1 MIPSKVEGAL
11 AQLVRAVSSN
21 AGLVDG
27 IVRVWEQGSSAG
39 LSEYPEV
46 HEAATVLDRGLP
58 AISRTSNAE
67 ERLAPFLSGLEAEIL
82 LAWCAA
88 GVHRADIRL
97 FPILQVLGKVDAFGE
112 RVLEIARD
120 RIVQGPLDD
129 ALSCV
134 GILGRKSSL
143 GSVENAEARA
153 RIEILLWEA
162 GNCLSHPVEFAR
174 SLWRD
179 GDLFQELV
187 VRPATGTLRGRVLS
201 ARCLELTVADL
212 PPSSEGLLLG
222 ETLRVLQPLLLH
234 PEPLVSSPAARAV
247 GRLAGRVDHLEAM
260 LLDWLGGRSPLLRQR
275 AMTAMASLPGAR
287 VRALRREFEGAMA
300 GEAGALA
307 LEGAAMGTPHLFFE
321 ARDVWDDILARARSG
336 DAGSSKAARE
346 LARGLWGLF
355 RLESRQGQV
364 RGPLRELRLHAR
376 RVRPETV
383 SEQSDWLRV
392 LAWTDAVEGA
402 ERDPIDIET
411 GLENLVHLAAEADD
425 EEADARAARLAA
437 SLGRTFE
444 DARELTLGGGSLRE
458 RATGIN
464 AMVGAARSLAL
475 GLWGPQLA
483 TSPSGTRSKEP
494 ALDTARAA
502 LARAPSE
509 LLDQVREVR
518 LGAVPTGNVG
528 QLEDLEHLALILG
541 GYALDC
547 ASAGPNSVGSV
558 AHATC
563 RWLQK
568 LEGVADGSRQLP
580 EALKLDLSAL
590 FWRLVDTTRGTALG
604 AVDDVEW
611 LGPFAA
617 WWALVLDQPTLLTQL
632 GTALPMIRDDALS
645 RCSELAERTRQL
657 IMTPSLNGS
666 FLETLPE
673 VLSQLHALETELG
686 AALLGLGEVLRD
698 MSGASGRDTDLESK
712 CTRLTVAAER
722 LQSALADPGRGLH
735 AVGEASPANSSE
747 HVSRTAN
754 LVARSI
760 RSRELSM
767 LDVWFT
773 SLGPVTSALVERQ
786 VRDALERTPPPPP
799 SRQKLKAEMIEGYEL
814 VKPLGEGG
822 VGKVWLVRKPGAD
835 RLFVLKI
842 PKVEALANAS
852 ESERAGLL
860 ASFVEE
866 AKALASLYH
875 PNVANIIDRGVSK
888 DVPFL
893 VLELL
898 IGADLQKYSHAKL
911 LSFAELVPIVLD
923 TCAGLAALHGA
934 KLVHRDIKPANIWL
948 RLPLAHGEKFA
959 AEAHRDPAKAR
970 PLSAVVIDFGMVR
983 PMRVSAETSGRFV
996 AGTPGYIA
1004 PDQVLDPVELD
1015 GRADVYALAGT
1026 IYNVTTGRTF
1036 FDDIKNPRDRIFAH
1050 MQKDPLEE
1058 ASLLQGYPPALARL
1072 MRAAV
1077 AQSPKDRPLP
1087 LEFARAFEEG
1097 L

>member
-1 MIPSKVEGAL
+1 MIPSKVEDAL

-21 AGLVDG
+21 PNLVDG
-27 IVRVWEQGSSAG
+27 IVRVWEHGPSAALG
-39 LSEYPEV
+39 DSPAIRD
-46 HEAATVLDRGLP
+46 AALVVDRGLP

-67 ERLAPFLSGLEAEIL
+67 ERLAPFLSGVEAEIL
-82 LAWCAA
+82 LSWCAA
-88 GVHRADIRL
+88 SVHRADVRA
-97 FPILQVLGKVDAFGE
+97 FPILQALGKVENFAE

-120 RIVQGPLDD
+120 RVVQGPLED

-134 GILGRKSSL
+134 GVVGRGSSL
-143 GSVENAEARA
+143 GSVENTEARA

-162 GNCLSHPVEFAR
+162 GNCLIHPLEFSR

-187 VRPATGTLRGRVLS
+187 VRPATGTLRGRVLA
-201 ARCLELTVADL
+201 ARAVELTAGDL
-212 PPSSEGLLLG
+212 PEAAEGQLLG
-222 ETLRVLQPLLLH
+222 ETLRLLQPLLLH
-234 PEPLVSSPAARAV
+234 PEPLVSSPAARAL
-247 GRLAGRVDHLEAM
+247 GRLAGRVDHLQAM
-260 LLDWLGGRSPLLRQR
+260 LLDWLGGRSPLLAQR
-275 AMTAMASLPGAR
+275 AMTAMSSLPGAR
-287 VRALRREFEGAMA
+287 VRALRSELNHAMMGEAREF
-300 GEAGALA
+300 A
-307 LEGAAMGTPHLFFE
+307 LEGAAIGTPHLFFE
-321 ARDVWDDILARARSG
+321 ARDVWDDVLGRVMRG
-336 DAGSSKAARE
+336 DPGSSRAARE

-355 RLESRQGQV
+355 RLESRQAQL
-364 RGPLRELRLHAR
+364 RAPLLELRRQAR
-376 RVRPETV
+376 RVQPETIT
-383 SEQSDWLRV
+383 EQCDWLRV

-425 EEADARAARLAA
+425 EEADARAGRLAS

-444 DARELTLGGGSLRE
+444 DARALALGDGTLRE
-458 RATGIN
+458 RATGVN

-475 GLWGPQLA
+475 GLWSPQLV
-483 TSPSGTRSKEP
+483 TSPSGRRAKEP
-494 ALDTARAA
+494 AIEGARLG

-518 LGAVPTGNVG
+518 LGAVPPDQHTR
-528 QLEDLEHLALILG
+528 LEDLEQLALVLG

-547 ASAGPNSVGSV
+547 ASSDPSSSGSV
-558 AHATC
+558 ARETC

-568 LEGVADGSRQLP
+568 LEGVANGSRQLP
-580 EALKLDLSAL
+580 EALRLELSAL

-632 GTALPMIRDDALS
+632 GTALPMIRQDALS
-645 RCSELAERTRQL
+645 RCSELAERTRQIL
-657 IMTPSLNGS
+657 TAPSLNGS
-666 FLETLPE
+666 FLATLPE
-673 VLSQLHALETELG
+673 VLSELHALETELG
-686 AALLGLGEVLRD
+686 GALIGLGAALEG
-698 MSGASGRDTDLESK
+698 MTGASGRDAELEVQ
-712 CTRLTVAAER
+712 CVRLTVAAER
-722 LQSALADPGRGLH
+722 LNGALADPGRGLH
-735 AVGEASPANSSE
+735 TASDGPPATSGESAN
-747 HVSRTAN
+747 RTAN
-754 LVARSI
+754 LVVRAI
-760 RSRELSM
+760 RSRELSI

-852 ESERAGLL
+852 DSERAGLL

-898 IGADLQKYSHAKL
+898 IGADLQKYAHAKL
-911 LSFAELVPIVLD
+911 LTLNELAPIVLD
-923 TCAGLAALHGA
+923 TCAGLASLHGA

-948 RLPLAHGEKFA
+948 RLPLANGEKFSP
-959 AEAHRDPAKAR
+959 EAHRDPAKAR

-983 PMRVSAETSGRFV
+983 PMRVLAENAGRFV

-1004 PDQVLDPVELD
+1004 PDQVLDPAELD

-1036 FDDIKNPRDRIFAH
+1036 FDEIKSPRDRIFAH
-1050 MQKDPLEE
+1050 LQKDPLEE
-1058 ASLLQGYPPALARL
+1058 PSLLQGYPPALAKL

-1077 AQSPKDRPLP
+1077 AQRSEDRPQP